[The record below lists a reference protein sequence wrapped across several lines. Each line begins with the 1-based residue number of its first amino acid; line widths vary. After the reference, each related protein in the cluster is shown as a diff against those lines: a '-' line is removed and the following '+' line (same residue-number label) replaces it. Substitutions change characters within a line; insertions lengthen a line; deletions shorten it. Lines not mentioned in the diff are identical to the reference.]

1 MRGIMVIAA
10 ISTAVQTGGI
20 AVIRLS
26 GEQSLDVAA
35 RLFTAKKLKD
45 GFKPDPGY
53 MYLGTIDAGGFCD
66 KCYMVYFRGPASFT
80 GEDVVEFHLHGGVRL
95 AQGVLDACCAAGAR
109 PAERGE
115 FTKRAFLNGKLALA
129 DAEGVIDMINA
140 DSRAALSAAYRLME
154 GELSAKV
161 RIIQDL
167 LFDTVTGLEAT
178 LDYPDEMEDEQLPSA
193 YGRILQALEMLEPL
207 IKGQSYGQMAKYGIN
222 AVLTGRTNVGKS
234 SLMNKMLGSQR
245 AIVTEKAGT
254 TRDVITESLE
264 HNGVKI
270 NLADTAGIR
279 ESADEIEQE
288 GVKRAKNALSSA
300 DLVIFVQAADDMGDS
315 PVEQCA
321 GKRIIKVINKTD
333 LVKGIKPGRKE
344 KEECFDAVF
353 GVSALT
359 GEGVEEVLDYV
370 AGLFTQGEGSGEIV
384 TNVRHAD
391 AIRKAH
397 ERLKEARDGFAS
409 APTDCVL
416 VDVRAAWTCLG
427 EITGNTASEDIVN
440 AIFQRFCVG
449 K

>member
-1 MRGIMVIAA
+1 MIMRPRQGGRNYLRGIMVIAA

-315 PVEQCA
+315 PVEHTERTLYLSGEVHVPRSVNQVYAVLLSGIVPARGSSRRSDGYTALLLLCHPVHGGRTVMHLA
-321 GKRIIKVINKTD
+321 D
-333 LVKGIKPGRKE
+333 LVGQTCVEQNTLR
-344 KEECFDAVF
+344 
-353 GVSALT
+353 SSRLT
-359 GEGVEEVLDYV
+359 GIDM
-370 AGLFTQGEGSGEIV
+370 
-384 TNVRHAD
+384 RHD
-391 AIRKAH
+391 
-397 ERLKEARDGFAS
+397 
-409 APTDCVL
+409 TD
-416 VDVRAAWTCLG
+416 
-427 EITGNTASEDIVN
+427 ITGKSQIM
-440 AIFQRFCVG
+440 FCHLLYPYR
-449 K
+449 